1 MKLDNKNTN
10 TQFFELIVS
19 CSFEAWKIIRKEKKL
34 LISSVPCRSKFVA
47 LLCRIYRGTA
57 ELNEKTGFFCQF
69 NLHILGFKQ
78 TRRDH
83 IEITQGT

>member
-1 MKLDNKNTN
+1 MKLDKKNTY

-34 LISSVPCRSKFVA
+34 LISSVPWRSKFVA
-47 LLCRIYRGTA
+47 LYVVYNV
-57 ELNEKTGFFCQF
+57 ELLNWMRRLDFSVNSTYTYSD
-69 NLHILGFKQ
+69 LSKQ
-78 TRRDH
+78 EEI